1 MVWSCGGCNDPF
13 PTEAALKGHYRRGPT
28 PACARAAAA
37 YFSSIQQR
45 PYRRDAPRRRSHR
58 RQSPSA
64 LPAGPASRSPS
75 PGSAHSTRA
84 ASPASQPP
92 CPSDALGPDLAASP
106 SPQSSSRL
114 PSPASP
120 EPVTASAPPE
130 EAEDRPA
137 SPFRDYYGNDYTEDD
152 FPFDN
157 GPVQRELS
165 DASYQAPAACE
176 GSDDEDDV
184 SAEADAV
191 GRDTVDG
198 ESGSQADHTVHVQM
212 HIEPSSVHAPLPA
225 DTVMEDFQHPPPP
238 REGTTGASASAVP
251 GGVDPSVH
259 DQLRREPEHVTH
271 FGGLAGAPVHSD
283 PSEPSEL
290 FPLTS
295 GYKTYGDN
303 VEGSRDN
310 QYAPFRSELDWQI
323 AQWAKMR
330 SPTSN
335 AFSELLAIKGLVEAL
350 GLSYKSTNE
359 LNTIIDEKLP
369 HRRPIF
375 SRFEAA
381 VMGEKFEMYARPIL
395 ECIFSLYRDPEHS
408 RYLCFAP
415 ERHYADSDKTVRLY
429 HDLHTGEWWW
439 TVQRKLEA
447 ENPGATVVPIIIS
460 SDKTQVT
467 LFRNKTA
474 YPVYLTIGNL
484 PKSIRQKPGRQGQ
497 ILLAYL
503 PTSRLDHIT
512 NKAARRCVLQ
522 NMFHACM
529 HQLLEP
535 LQSAGG
541 DGIVMTSGD
550 GVSRRCYPIL
560 AAYVGDY
567 PEQCLVTCSYFGDCP
582 VCECLHKNLSDYPS
596 THPLRD
602 YEAALYA
609 VKSLDDS
616 PDDFAAAC
624 KEANIKPI
632 QHPFWE
638 DLPYLNIF
646 QSITVD
652 VLHQLYQGVFKHL
665 VTWLKAACGTAELDA
680 RVARLPP
687 NHSIRIFYKGISA
700 LSRVSGAEH
709 RQISHFILGVIL
721 EMELPGGR
729 EVTAQL
735 VRATRV
741 LLDFIYMAQYPI
753 HSTSTLNALE
763 AALSAFHEDR
773 EIFVTLGV
781 RTGFAIPKL
790 HSLTHYVRCIKL
802 FGTTDNYNTE
812 TSERLHIDF
821 AKNAYRATNHKDEY
835 PQMTKWLERRE
846 KIAHHANYILWREQ
860 QVDIGPRTLNAHHG
874 IRWRPPDPTAPLQVK
889 MTRNPTRKSVLLRD
903 IVSPSQYGAQFF
915 IPALARFVTQWCN
928 PGYSARQVEYY
939 AEDFITPF
947 DRLPVFHRIK
957 LWNEAVYGK
966 ETVDS
971 VHVHPR
977 SSDLSGDVIV
987 PARFDTALIR
997 VRTEAPSQPEPLS
1010 SGSAA
1015 PAWSGGRRNLTDMRV
1030 AQVRVVFTLPDKA
1043 LGQLFPG
1050 LPVSQRPPRH
1060 LAYVE
1065 WFSRFTTAPDRN
1077 SRLYKV
1083 SRIVQDEQRVASILP
1098 FLGTGRARTSLKNAP
1113 SFYVNPF
1120 KDAHTFF
1127 NLY

>member
-1 MVWSCGGCNDPF
+1 
-13 PTEAALKGHYRRGPT
+13 
-28 PACARAAAA
+28 
-37 YFSSIQQR
+37 
-45 PYRRDAPRRRSHR
+45 
-58 RQSPSA
+58 
-64 LPAGPASRSPS
+64 
-75 PGSAHSTRA
+75 
-84 ASPASQPP
+84 
-92 CPSDALGPDLAASP
+92 
-106 SPQSSSRL
+106 
-114 PSPASP
+114 
-120 EPVTASAPPE
+120 
-130 EAEDRPA
+130 
-137 SPFRDYYGNDYTEDD
+137 
-152 FPFDN
+152 
-157 GPVQRELS
+157 
-165 DASYQAPAACE
+165 
-176 GSDDEDDV
+176 
-184 SAEADAV
+184 
-191 GRDTVDG
+191 
-198 ESGSQADHTVHVQM
+198 M
-212 HIEPSSVHAPLPA
+212 HIEPSSVHVPLPA

-238 REGTTGASASAVP
+238 REGAAGASASAVP

-271 FGGLAGAPVHSD
+271 FGGLTGAPIHSD
-283 PSEPSEL
+283 PSEPSES

-295 GYKTYGDN
+295 GYKTYSN
-303 VEGSRDN
+303 N
-310 QYAPFRSELDWQI
+310 I

-369 HRRPIF
+369 HRCPIF

-381 VMGEKFEMYARPIL
+381 VMGKKFEMYARPIL
-395 ECIFSLYRDPEHS
+395 ECILSLYCDIEHS

-429 HDLHTGEWWW
+429 HNLHTGEWWW
-439 TVQRKLEA
+439 MVQRKLEA

-484 PKSIRQKPGRQGQ
+484 LKSIRQKPGHQGQ

-503 PTSRLDHIT
+503 PTSRLNHIT
-512 NKAARRCVLQ
+512 NKAARRRVLQ

-529 HQLLEP
+529 RQLLEP
-535 LQSAGG
+535 LQSAGV

-550 GVSRRCYPIL
+550 GVSRRCHPIL

-582 VCECLHKNLSDYPS
+582 VCECLHENLGDYPS

-729 EVTAQL
+729 EATTQL

-763 AALSAFHEDR
+763 AALSAFHEDC

-781 RTGFAIPKL
+781 RTGFVIPKL

-812 TSERLHIDF
+812 MSERLHIDF

-835 PQMTKWLERRE
+835 PQMTKWLEHRE
-846 KIAHHANYILWREQ
+846 KIVRHANYILWREQ

-874 IRWRPPDPTAPLQVK
+874 ICWRLPDPTTPLQVK
-889 MTRNPTRKSVLLRD
+889 MTRNPTRKLVLLCD

-915 IPALARFVTQWCN
+915 IPALTRFVTQWCN

-947 DRLPVFHRIK
+947 DRLPVFHCIK

-966 ETVDS
+966 ETVNS
-971 VHVHPR
+971 VHVHPH

-987 PARFDTALIR
+987 PTRSDTALIR
-997 VRTEAPSQPEPLS
+997 VQTEAPPQPEPLS

-1015 PAWSGGRRNLTDMRV
+1015 PAWSGGHRNLTVTLSDMRV

-1050 LPVSQRPPRH
+1050 LPVSQRPPHH

-1083 SRIVQDEQRVASILP
+1083 FRIVQDEQHIASILP
-1098 FLGTGRARTSLKNAP
+1098 VSLIERSVHLIPKWPSTVPRHWTCENILEECS
-1113 SFYVNPF
+1113 SFYINPF
-1120 KDAHTFF
+1120 KDVHTFF